1 MLRATILALILLIP
15 QVVSADNP
23 AIFLITPTSGEW
35 SGTGFKVHTK
45 HGDVS
50 ITNAHVCGKET
61 EMFMEHDKRLKLL
74 IVKKVYKNHD
84 LCLLT
89 PAPGIPALKLAE
101 DYYKEEP
108 VMVEGYPMGVHAISW
123 GTTGRYFSSN
133 IEKGVMVEYIGF
145 VNPGNSGS
153 PVQSSDGR
161 VIGVIATKGVMEGKD
176 IGGMV
181 PLEHLKEF
189 LGE

>member
-1 MLRATILALILLIP
+1 MLRAIIVSLIFITP
-15 QVVSADNP
+15 QAVSADNP
-23 AIFLITPTSGEW
+23 AIFLITPTSGQW
-35 SGTGFKVHTK
+35 LGTAFKVHTK

-61 EMFMEHDKRLKLL
+61 EMFIEQGNHLKLL
-74 IVKKVYKNHD
+74 IVKKVYLKHD
-84 LCLLT
+84 LCMLT
-89 PAPGIPALKLAE
+89 PAPGIPALKLAQ

-108 VMVEGYPMGVHAISW
+108 AMVEGYHMGKHAISW

-153 PVQSSDGR
+153 PVQIANGD
-161 VIGVIATKGVMEGKD
+161 VIGVIATKGVMNGKD